1 MKHAS
6 SLRYV
11 SLALVLATGVLA
23 TGACS
28 KDPNTYP
35 SLGLRP
41 VEKLGFAEPEV
52 KAAVAA
58 PDPALDKEIAAI
70 SGKLDAITTGFTRD
84 AAKAEALARSAR
96 GAAVGSDAWITAQTA
111 LAGLDDWRAQSSS
124 LVTDI
129 EALAT
134 DRAAK
139 LQPDYPALA
148 TIRAKAQA
156 ETERQGATIDRIQAS
171 LPAA

>member
-1 MKHAS
+1 MKHAF
-6 SLRYV
+6 SLRFA
-11 SLALVLATGVLA
+11 SFALVLATGVLA

-52 KAAVAA
+52 KTAVAA

-148 TIRAKAQA
+148 TIRAKAQV
-156 ETERQGATIDRIQAS
+156 ETDRQSETIGRIQAS
-171 LPAA
+171 MPAA

>member
-1 MKHAS
+1 MKHAA
-6 SLRYV
+6 SLRLV
-11 SLALVLATGVLA
+11 SLALAIATS
-23 TGACS
+23 ACS
-28 KDPNTYP
+28 QDKTSYP
-35 SLGLRP
+35 SLGTRP
-41 VEKLGFAEPEV
+41 IEKLGFAEPEV

-58 PDPALDKEIAAI
+58 PDPALDKDIAAI
-70 SGKLDAITTGFTRD
+70 SDKLDAIATGAARD

-96 GAAVGSDAWITAQTA
+96 GAAVGSDAWIAAQTA

-129 EALAT
+129 EALAS

-156 ETERQGATIDRIQAS
+156 EADRQSATIGRIQAS
-171 LPAA
+171 MPAA

>member
-1 MKHAS
+1 MKHAA
-6 SLRYV
+6 SLRLVSLGLV
-11 SLALVLATGVLA
+11 SLAGLLA

-28 KDPNTYP
+28 GDTTSYP
-35 SLGLRP
+35 SLGIRP
-41 VEKLGFAEPEV
+41 IEKLGFAEPEV

-58 PDPALDKEIAAI
+58 LDPALDAEIATL
-70 SGKLDAITTGFTRD
+70 SGKLDAIATGFARD
-84 AAKAEALARSAR
+84 AARADALAPTAR
-96 GAAVGSDAWITAQTA
+96 GAAVGSEPWIAAQTA

-129 EALAT
+129 EARAT

-148 TIRAKAQA
+148 AIRDKAQA
-156 ETERQGATIDRIQAS
+156 EADRQGATIARIQAS

>member
-1 MKHAS
+1 MKHAPS
-6 SLRYV
+6 PR
-11 SLALVLATGVLA
+11 LASFAAVLVALATA
-23 TGACS
+23 ACS
-28 KDPNTYP
+28 ADTNSYP

-52 KAAVAA
+52 KTAVAA
-58 PDPALDKEIAAI
+58 PDPALDKDLAAITGKLAAI
-70 SGKLDAITTGFTRD
+70 STSFARD
-84 AAKAEALARSAR
+84 AGKAETLARSAR
-96 GAAVGSDAWITAQTA
+96 GAAVGSDAWIAAQSA

-129 EALAT
+129 EARAT

-148 TIRAKAQA
+148 AIRAKAQA
-156 ETERQGATIDRIQAS
+156 ETDRQTATIARIQAS
-171 LPAA
+171 MPSA

>member
-1 MKHAS
+1 MKHAA
-6 SLRYV
+6 SLRLV
-11 SLALVLATGVLA
+11 SLALVLV

-28 KDPNTYP
+28 QDRTSYP
-35 SLGLRP
+35 SLGSRP
-41 VEKLGFAEPEV
+41 IEKLGFAEPEV
-52 KAAVAA
+52 KTVVAA
-58 PDPALDKEIAAI
+58 PDPALDGEIATI
-70 SGKLDAITTGFTRD
+70 SGKLDAIASGFAGT
-84 AAKAEALARSAR
+84 AAKAETLARAAR

-111 LAGLDDWRAQSSS
+111 LAGLDDWRAQSSA

-156 ETERQGATIDRIQAS
+156 ETDRQTATIGRIQAS
-171 LPAA
+171 MPAA